1 MGDPQPRGLRQAP
14 LIPSGFF
21 QLDPANQP
29 SGERRRCYT
38 RKIVEVSP
46 VTPSREG
53 FTTIPTTRGLTV
65 VSRGPK

>member
-14 LIPSGFF
+14 LILSGFF

-38 RKIVEVSP
+38 RKIAEVSP

-53 FTTIPTTRGLTV
+53 FTTIPTTRGY
-65 VSRGPK
+65 G